1 MLFVVRLCPVL
12 NALQEVNLTPQEY
25 IDIKTQFAKETRLGE
40 GAGTC
45 FGSLVWCCKPSKPC
59 PLRDMTLRNMGMSH
73 EEYLDLKKELS
84 ERLVG
89 VKKPD
94 PDEKAEALAETFNI
108 SKLEAMNILTECDND
123 LRKAVKVLHSKSLN
137 DSD

>member
-1 MLFVVRLCPVL
+1 MG
-12 NALQEVNLTPQEY
+12 
-25 IDIKTQFAKETRLGE
+25 KETRLGE

-73 EEYLDLKKELS
+73 DEYLDLKRQLS

-94 PDEKAEALAETFNI
+94 PDQRAEALAETFNI
-108 SKLEAMNILTECDND
+108 SKLEAMNVLTECNND
-123 LRKAVKVLHSKSLN
+123 LRAAVKVLHAKSIEN
-137 DSD
+137 SD

>member
-1 MLFVVRLCPVL
+1 MTWEDAPSHICRGGDVRGLAFCCPPVK
-12 NALQEVNLTPQEY
+12 PQ
-25 IDIKTQFAKETRLGE
+25 FGKETRLGE

-73 EEYLDLKKELS
+73 DEYLDLKRQLS

-94 PDEKAEALAETFNI
+94 PDQRAEALAETFNI
-108 SKLEAMNILTECDND
+108 SKLEAMNVLTECNND
-123 LRKAVKVLHSKSLN
+123 LRAAVKVLHAKSLEN
-137 DSD
+137 SD